1 MPADVNG
8 TINIIAEVVGKGQS
22 PSNNANALAG
32 KNAQETEKNRRN
44 FLGITLDANKI
55 KLVMFS
61 LLSQSKVLGSTL
73 QTTFRLLGILVDTI
87 LMPFVPILQAGMGF
101 FTSIVQFIEKVSR
114 GDWAGIWTDL
124 KDWWTTA
131 WNEGG
136 GITGVIKAVLAG
148 ATGTAML
155 TALLATMLIGPRAG
169 IWVLQKTFGAAA
181 TNGFMLSK
189 KFIGKLIGWS
199 SSLIRTGANAGT
211 SVLKTVGNVLL
222 STAGL
227 LKKLFWKATPMWG
240 KEFLKNAWGL
250 LKWGGVKL
258 GTAVANLSRGLW
270 SSRLLGAA
278 RIGGTAVLG
287 WIGSLFGAMGIGAG
301 TFGLMGTLGLIAL
314 LGTAMVVT
322 GFFILNALTNLVL
335 DQGLAKTWTDYVDSM
350 FERGAEG
357 AWRAMNI
364 PGGGGNYDTGPAM
377 GLDSIWT
384 IGSGK
389 DDPQR
394 TGTKP

>member
-1 MPADVNG
+1 M
-8 TINIIAEVVGKGQS
+8 
-22 PSNNANALAG
+22 
-32 KNAQETEKNRRN
+32 
-44 FLGITLDANKI
+44 
-55 KLVMFS
+55 
-61 LLSQSKVLGSTL
+61 
-73 QTTFRLLGILVDTI
+73 DTV
-87 LMPFVPILQAGMGF
+87 LMPFVPILQDGMGF
-101 FTSIVQFIEKVSR
+101 FTSVVQFIEKASR
-114 GDWAGIWTDL
+114 GDWSGIWTDL

-250 LKWGGVKL
+250 LKWAGVKL
-258 GTAVANLSRGLW
+258 GGTALKLVGAAW
-270 SSRLLGAA
+270 SSRLLGVA

-287 WIGSLFGAMGIGAG
+287 WIGSMFGAMGLGA
-301 TFGLMGTLGLIAL
+301 TAFVGLLKVGWIAL
-314 LGTAMVVT
+314 LGLGMVVG
-322 GFFILNALTNLVL
+322 GFFILNALSNLLL
-335 DQGLAKTWTDYVDSM
+335 DQGIAKTWTDYVESM
-350 FERGAEG
+350 FERNVEG
-357 AWRAMNI
+357 AFDALGGL
-364 PGGGGNYDTGPAM
+364 PGGGANWDTTGAM
-377 GLDSIWT
+377 GLQNVWT
-384 IGSGK
+384 IGGGK

-394 TGTKP
+394 KGAK